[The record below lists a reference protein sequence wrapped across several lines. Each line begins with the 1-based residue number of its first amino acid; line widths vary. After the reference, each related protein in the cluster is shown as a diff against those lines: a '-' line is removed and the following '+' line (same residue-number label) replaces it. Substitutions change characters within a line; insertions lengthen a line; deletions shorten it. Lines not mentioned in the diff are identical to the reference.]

1 MCMSVRWLQSTLFDL
16 GMQWL
21 HDTYT
26 HAKKKH
32 CYYIVQGTSRRKDI
46 VMTSQLFRIQ
56 DLDFLSFYDV
66 STQLFLVHNV
76 AHGRPANTKYRAFFY
91 SAHKLSW
98 DCVYSL
104 FAGKPVA
111 V

>member
-1 MCMSVRWLQSTLFDL
+1 MCMFVRWLQSTLFDL

-32 CYYIVQGTSRRKDI
+32 CYYIVQGTSRRCQRYCDE
-46 VMTSQLFRIQ
+46 VTVIQ
-56 DLDFLSFYDV
+56 DLDFPSFYDV

>member
-1 MCMSVRWLQSTLFDL
+1 MLKRNIVIILFKALVD
-16 GMQWL
+16 
-21 HDTYT
+21 D
-26 HAKKKH
+26 
-32 CYYIVQGTSRRKDI
+32 VKDI
-46 VMTSQLFRIQ
+46 VMKSQLFRIQ
-56 DLDFLSFYDV
+56 DLDFPSFYDV

-76 AHGRPANTKYRAFFY
+76 VHGRPANTKYRAFFY